1 MRFGC
6 SVAARTLLP
15 PQVSPLRS
23 DGIQCPTRRCLK
35 EGIMYPRWTLIAPA
49 IMSCLSA
56 VCLATASAG
65 DTYPVKRIAVL
76 AGGAAGGRIVFMARV
91 VGQKLSDQLG
101 QSFIIDNRGGAGGT
115 IATRIAAQGVPDGY
129 TLLCNSSQYAAAASL
144 YKNPGY
150 DPFKDFA
157 PIINA
162 GVSPNM
168 IFVHPSVAAKD
179 LQELIALG
187 IKPKISD
194 GSAGAGRTPHL
205 TGERLLKLMAG
216 LDVTHIPYSS
226 AAPAML
232 AVAAGQIPVGLTAMP
247 PTVPLIKSGKIRG
260 IAVTSPARMSSLP
273 DVGTVAEQ
281 GFPGYEDYTWI
292 AFFAPAGTPKA
303 IVTKLNRAIMA
314 IVAQPE
320 TKERL
325 AVLGF
330 DPVANTPEQFT
341 EYIKVEVTKWAKVIK
356 DSGARVD

>member
-1 MRFGC
+1 
-6 SVAARTLLP
+6 
-15 PQVSPLRS
+15 
-23 DGIQCPTRRCLK
+23 
-35 EGIMYPRWTLIAPA
+35 
-49 IMSCLSA
+49 MSMNWIR
-56 VCLATASAG
+56 VGCLAILVCALPCLAA
-65 DTYPVKRIAVL
+65 DDYPNRPIRVL
-76 AGGAAGGRIVFMARV
+76 AGGAAGGPIDIMGRV
-91 VGQKLSDQLG
+91 VGQKLSDTLG
-101 QSFIIDNRGGAGGT
+101 QSIVIDNRGGAGGT
-115 IATRIAAQGVPDGY
+115 IATRLAAQAVPDGY
-129 TLLCNSSQYAAAASL
+129 TLLCNSSQYVAAASL

-168 IFVHPSVAAKD
+168 IFVHPSVSANN

-187 IKPKISD
+187 KKQKLSY
-194 GSAGAGRTPHL
+194 GSAGAGSTPHL

-216 LDVTHIPYSS
+216 LEITHIPYSS

-232 AVAAGQIPVGLTAMP
+232 AVASGQVPIGLTAMP
-247 PTVPLIKSGKIRG
+247 PTVPLIKSGKLRG
-260 IAVTSPARMSSLP
+260 VAVTSPARMPSLP

-292 AFFAPAGTPKA
+292 AFFAPTGTPKVY
-303 IVTKLNRAIMA
+303 VTKLNRAITA
-314 IVAQPE
+314 IVAQPD

-341 EYIKVEVTKWAKVIK
+341 EYIRVEVTKWAKVIK

>member
-1 MRFGC
+1 MQARWKHILC
-6 SVAARTLLP
+6 VAVLLLAMP
-15 PQVSPLRS
+15 CIAA
-23 DGIQCPTRRCLK
+23 DN
-35 EGIMYPRWTLIAPA
+35 YPDRPI
-49 IMSCLSA
+49 
-56 VCLATASAG
+56 
-65 DTYPVKRIAVL
+65 RVL
-76 AGGAAGGRIVFMARV
+76 AGGAAGGPIDIMGRV
-91 VGQKLSDQLG
+91 VGQKHGDMLG
-101 QSFIIDNRGGAGGT
+101 QSIVIDNRGGAGGT
-115 IATRIAAQGVPDGY
+115 IATRIAAQAVPDGY

-168 IFVHPSVAAKD
+168 MFVHPSVTAVN

-187 IKPKISD
+187 KKQKLSY
-194 GSAGAGRTPHL
+194 GSAGAGSTPHL

-232 AVAAGQIPVGLTAMP
+232 AVAAGQIPIGLTAMP

-303 IVTKLNRAIMA
+303 HVVMLNRAIA
-314 IVAQPE
+314 AVVAQPD
-320 TKERL
+320 TRERL

-330 DPVANTPEQFT
+330 DPVLNTSEQFT
-341 EYIKVEVTKWAKVIK
+341 DYIKVEVTKWAKVIK